1 MARPV
6 QLRRRRRQ
14 YRGDH
19 PGRRRKRLLEFLR
32 HERGDGDII
41 SAGTQDGQPVPT
53 DGFINDTFDFIAFAE
68 TENGE
73 NIRAQFNKTRMV
85 KLPDSAP
92 DVSGKRYRLML
103 LSVTLD
109 GMGNGS
115 SDIETINSQ
124 FNSYVN
130 LTSNTADALRQA
142 MDTFWRNGYAAT
154 SLTDLLE
161 ATGLSKSS
169 LYGTFGGKHE
179 LFVKAFDAY
188 RKERALSMRRI
199 LENGSARQAIERF
212 FRGIATDVED
222 GTPSRGCM
230 SINPAV
236 EMAPRDDGIRTR
248 VLHDFEL
255 MEEALTGTIERGQA
269 EGSIPP
275 GKRARDLARLLVLA
289 FPGLQV
295 QVRAGADRAQLDDT
309 LNLLLSSLD

>member
-1 MARPV
+1 MARP
-6 QLRRRRRQ
+6 Q
-14 YRGDH
+14 
-19 PGRRRKRLLEFLR
+19 EF
-32 HERGDGDII
+32 
-41 SAGTQDGQPVPT
+41 
-53 DGFINDTFDFIAFAE
+53 
-68 TENGE
+68 
-73 NIRAQFNKTRMV
+73 
-85 KLPDSAP
+85 
-92 DVSGKRYRLML
+92 
-103 LSVTLD
+103 
-109 GMGNGS
+109 
-115 SDIETINSQ
+115 
-124 FNSYVN
+124 
-130 LTSNTADALRQA
+130 NTADALRQA

-169 LYGTFGGKHE
+169 LYATFGGKHE

-199 LENGSARQAIERF
+199 LEDGPARQAIERF
-212 FRGIATDVED
+212 FRDIATDVED
-222 GTPSRGCM
+222 GAPSRGCM
-230 SINPAV
+230 SINQAV

-309 LNLLLSSLD
+309 LNLLLSTLD